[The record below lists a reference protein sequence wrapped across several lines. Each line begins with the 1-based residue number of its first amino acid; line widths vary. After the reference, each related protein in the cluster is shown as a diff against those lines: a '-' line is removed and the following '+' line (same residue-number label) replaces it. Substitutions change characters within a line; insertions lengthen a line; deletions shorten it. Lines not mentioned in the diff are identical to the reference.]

1 MREHAR
7 EAVAASTA
15 HRAAIE
21 QAKGALMLSF
31 GMDADAAFGLLRR
44 YSNHR
49 NVKLATLAEEMV
61 SAFADPGFDRDKP
74 VDGRFPAAG
83 PAAHLVELPDATS
96 MRITKP
102 AEVDAYLTAL
112 QATRQRQLDA
122 TGTSVNDT
130 VATAYRATLRRI
142 LEDIDSARQRLA
154 AGVYG
159 VCTRCH
165 QGIPD
170 ERLQVSPAVATCVP
184 CAAHENR

>member
-74 VDGRFPAAG
+74 VG
-83 PAAHLVELPDATS
+83 LLSTS
-96 MRITKP
+96 SMP
-102 AEVDAYLTAL
+102 
-112 QATRQRQLDA
+112 
-122 TGTSVNDT
+122 
-130 VATAYRATLRRI
+130 
-142 LEDIDSARQRLA
+142 
-154 AGVYG
+154 
-159 VCTRCH
+159 
-165 QGIPD
+165 
-170 ERLQVSPAVATCVP
+170 
-184 CAAHENR
+184 